1 MGNGLQLL
9 FLDWYYMIEVRIAAA
24 RLAKFDSEVHRG
36 MLVLREL
43 RDAGIPV
50 VGALFPL
57 GVKAGRLEVELDDLA
72 SDEWVWRWIEA

>member
-1 MGNGLQLL
+1 
-9 FLDWYYMIEVRIAAA
+9 MIEVRITAA

-57 GVKAGRLEVELDDLA
+57 GVKAGRLEVEYDELV